1 MGISHACEGLS
12 IAGLPVQTV
21 DTNAPHTAPHL
32 LTMATR
38 GVFQLR
44 KLTVKYCEYGGSSKG
59 AREFIRHRIVEFANK
74 TPAAEVVT
82 ELRPG
87 HHPYISADYETG
99 ENKAIGVKNITPS
112 EIMDY
117 AMTLRNSSG
126 RKVSSGKYF
135 VSGANYNVPGMI
147 CVVAGHSLF
156 RPFPLYWT
164 PHDWWTYRWCCCK
177 PHQTS
182 S

>member
-1 MGISHACEGLS
+1 MVI
-12 IAGLPVQTV
+12 PVASGAV
-21 DTNAPHTAPHL
+21 SDL

-99 ENKAIGVKNITPS
+99 ENKACLLYTSPS
-112 EIMDY
+112 PRD
-117 AMTLRNSSG
+117 S
-126 RKVSSGKYF
+126 
-135 VSGANYNVPGMI
+135 
-147 CVVAGHSLF
+147 
-156 RPFPLYWT
+156 
-164 PHDWWTYRWCCCK
+164 
-177 PHQTS
+177 
-182 S
+182 